1 MLSKANNEPETPL
14 YINLM
19 PMIDII
25 LCLLIFFM
33 AATKL
38 YDWNEQELDVEVPQV
53 AAAWP
58 LTVAPPSELVV
69 KVERDGSI
77 WLGSE
82 PVTIEQ
88 VVQRLRAARGKS
100 PGQRVLI
107 RGDGRAYYQRVAEVM
122 SACKSAGIKRVA
134 VAVRQLRPGSVTQ

>member
-19 PMIDII
+19 PMIDVI

-38 YDWNEQELDVEVPQV
+38 YDWSEQELDVEVPEV
-53 AAAWP
+53 AAARP
-58 LTVAPPSELVV
+58 LTAGPAGELVV

-77 WLGSE
+77 WLDGEQLS
-82 PVTIEQ
+82 IEQ
-88 VVQRLRAARGKS
+88 VVERLRAARTRR
-100 PGQRVLI
+100 PNQRVLV

-122 SACKSAGIKRVA
+122 SACEAAGIRRLA
-134 VAVRQLRPGSVTQ
+134 VAVRQLGPGTVTQ

>member
-53 AAAWP
+53 AAARP
-58 LTVAPPSELVV
+58 LTAAPPSELVV
-69 KVERDGSI
+69 KVKRDGSI
-77 WLGSE
+77 LLNGQ
-82 PVTIEQ
+82 PVSIEQ
-88 VVQRLRAARGKS
+88 MIERLRAARGKRAN
-100 PGQRVLI
+100 QRVLV

-122 SACKSAGIKRVA
+122 SACESAGIRRVA
-134 VAVRQLRPGSVTQ
+134 VAVRQIGAGSTAR